1 VPIFE
6 TKTWAEGDRLVVAL
20 SGECDLTARQQL
32 ASALVQAVNASR
44 EVFVDLTELR
54 FIDSSG
60 IHELVRR
67 IMAPARMTQ
76 ILSQIQLKACLDD
89 GGPQPVR

>member
-54 FIDSSG
+54 LIDSSG
-60 IHELVRR
+60 TRR
-67 IMAPARMTQ
+67 STRPGRC
-76 ILSQIQLKACLDD
+76 LSI
-89 GGPQPVR
+89 